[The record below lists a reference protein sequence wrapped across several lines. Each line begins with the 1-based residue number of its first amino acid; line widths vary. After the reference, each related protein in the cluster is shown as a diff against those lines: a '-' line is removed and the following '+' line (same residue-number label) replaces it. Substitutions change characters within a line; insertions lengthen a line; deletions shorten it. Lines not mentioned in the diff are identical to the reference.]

1 METLINLMAA
11 LIPPLAAV
19 IIGLASWGLAIVRSK
34 IKLEAGKTALDQID
48 RIIGTVVGDI
58 SQTAA
63 EEMKRAA
70 ADGKLSTAEKQ
81 RLKDIA
87 VNRTYDMISSE
98 VLNAASKTV
107 DDVGDYVN
115 RRIEERVLAGKG
127 GNA

>member
-1 METLINLMAA
+1 METVINLMAA